1 MLVVMLIDMS
11 LIPLQITI
19 TSRMKDPIS
28 MQHERLRTV
37 RTSEFNYF
45 YICEFVSATETV
57 GKFCSSLVG
66 TDSLKLFVHQEI
78 KLCPSGCN
86 TSSRY
91 VLVLRIRRWRSHL
104 HLRIPGSILCTL
116 CFEMRT
122 ILSLGERKGTHFNL
136 LFSNAKNG

>member
-91 VLVLRIRRWRSHL
+91 VLVLRIRRWRCTSSFKNIWIYIMH
-104 HLRIPGSILCTL
+104 SI
-116 CFEMRT
+116 FRNAYY
-122 ILSLGERKGTHFNL
+122 IFSGGEEG
-136 LFSNAKNG
+136 NAF